1 MYWIYCNRFAASE
14 YEHVYTLWRMICLV
28 PSLSRVRTL
37 HKDCQRRKLR
47 EAAKPRNSNR
57 CEIPASEGIVVGTD
71 GPALFID
78 QAVVQAG
85 LSQPVGMEWN
95 FVQSDILKSLQDED
109 FRGFHPYPWRISH
122 ISMTWYPA
130 ACCSTCGSCGSG
142 RTCCVELRGHRLAS
156 ARPLCALSET
166 LVR

>member
-1 MYWIYCNRFAASE
+1 M
-14 YEHVYTLWRMICLV
+14 TCLV

-37 HKDCQRRKLR
+37 HKDCQRRKLH

-85 LSQPVGMEWN
+85 LSQPVGME
-95 FVQSDILKSLQDED
+95 
-109 FRGFHPYPWRISH
+109 
-122 ISMTWYPA
+122 
-130 ACCSTCGSCGSG
+130 
-142 RTCCVELRGHRLAS
+142 
-156 ARPLCALSET
+156 
-166 LVR
+166 